1 MNLEKAKE
9 YLNSYKAMLLKIG
22 RYNSMKKINPE
33 KGEIYDEKIKEC
45 AKTRDK
51 IEAAI
56 ENTDGGIL
64 SEILAQ
70 KYICGRSLE
79 EIALI
84 VGYCKRQT
92 ERLHIKA
99 LEKIKIV

>member
-1 MNLEKAKE
+1 MDIETKKD
-9 YLNSYKAMLLKIG
+9 YLKNYRALLLKIG
-22 RYNSMKKINPE
+22 RLKLMRGINPE
-33 KGEIYDEKIKEC
+33 KSDTYEKELQDCLQK
-45 AKTRDK
+45 RDK

-92 ERLHIKA
+92 ERLHLKA
-99 LEKIKIV
+99 IEKLAPI